1 MDVEWSPRWIAVKEA
16 GAGPCACCAPLC
28 VEVQENHASIC
39 SCVLHRASGE
49 SQEVGGCGA
58 SGTGWCW
65 TFTADLSFLWS
76 AESCGHRAVFRKIK

>member
-28 VEVQENHASIC
+28 VEVQENHVSIC
-39 SCVLHRASGE
+39 SCVYTGPLGSHKKLVVVGPLGRA
-49 SQEVGGCGA
+49 GA
-58 SGTGWCW
+58 G
-65 TFTADLSFLWS
+65 TFTADPSFLWS